1 MIPQSFIQ
9 ELLNRIDLV
18 ELVNKVVPLKKT
30 GKNFQACCPFH
41 NEKTPSFNVNPQKQF
56 FKCFGCGASGTAI
69 GFVMQYEGLN
79 FPEAVKRLADQVG
92 MQVPAEDPKTAE
104 REARARTLTDRMQL
118 AADFY
123 KESLKTS
130 QRAQDTSKVAASAER
145 RRAVTVWGTHRTT
158 FTVCAT
164 CSAVS
169 TTTRKW
175 KKRTVA
181 VSSSSMT
188 KVTDTIGTAAA

>member
-1 MIPQSFIQ
+1 M
-9 ELLNRIDLV
+9 
-18 ELVNKVVPLKKT
+18 PLKKT

-130 QRAQDTSKVAASAER
+130 QRAQD
-145 RRAVTVWGTHRTT
+145 
-158 FTVCAT
+158 
-164 CSAVS
+164 
-169 TTTRKW
+169 
-175 KKRTVA
+175 
-181 VSSSSMT
+181 
-188 KVTDTIGTAAA
+188 